1 MALPISWTNVDID
14 RPQICGIKPFQNT
27 QYLVWPQ
34 WVNHSGKLPMFDYK
48 IDW

>member
-1 MALPISWTNVDID
+1 MALPISWTNVDIG
-14 RPQICGIKPFQNT
+14 GIKPFQNT
-27 QYLVWPQ
+27 QSLVLPQ